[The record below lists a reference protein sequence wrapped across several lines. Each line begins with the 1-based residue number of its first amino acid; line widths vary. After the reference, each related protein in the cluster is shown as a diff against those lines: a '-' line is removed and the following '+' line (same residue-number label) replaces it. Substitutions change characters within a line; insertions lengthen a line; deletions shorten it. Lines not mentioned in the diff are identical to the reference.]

1 MAGFFKNMMT
11 RKFRKKRRLRS
22 LFEVIKLSPHF
33 TCFLNIQ
40 GQTLNP
46 ISFFWFGI
54 LRRHLFDTIFQIFT
68 FFSYQILK
76 LTQKSGEK
84 NPENLV
90 RLVTYKDIVRYGKNR
105 FHGSLPTPVPFFG

>member
-1 MAGFFKNMMT
+1 VTQFWGQFLGIFLRPLLLFF
-11 RKFRKKRRLRS
+11 
-22 LFEVIKLSPHF
+22 
-33 TCFLNIQ
+33 
-40 GQTLNP
+40 QTLNP